1 MPLIFKILNIYLQ
14 YMINECYVIKEPIH
28 ATLWNS
34 PRGKNFQK
42 SLTET
47 FNCYI
52 YYNQFQKAFHLN
64 YRTGRSMK
72 QFWQLNHWGNS
83 AKSYENPP
91 WSTPCVELAHLLCGN
106 EIDSSSLTSQNFN
119 LISSWTISCC
129 PSAQL
134 EVYTE
139 SVAHHL
145 FSWVIFGTVL
155 KDDCRSNI
163 SQSKF

>member
-1 MPLIFKILNIYLQ
+1 
-14 YMINECYVIKEPIH
+14 MINECYIIKEPIH

-52 YYNQFQKAFHLN
+52 YYNQFQKVFHLN

-83 AKSYENPP
+83 AKSYGALLEH
-91 WSTPCVELAHLLCGN
+91 TLRELAHLLCGN
-106 EIDSSSLTSQNFN
+106 EIDSNSLTSQNFN

-145 FSWVIFGTVL
+145 FSWVILGYSFKRWL
-155 KDDCRSNI
+155 S
-163 SQSKF
+163 